1 MIRFLAIALL
11 GLSAVAA
18 HALPQ
23 SLPVPGGVALVPLDG
38 ETRPRVTYGE
48 RPVMVVPDGGGWMA
62 VVGIPLGAEAGSH
75 RIEVHRESAAPFSV
89 SFQVGRRDYP
99 EQHIEL
105 ENERMVNPYSEDL
118 ERIRRERRR
127 MDRALRA
134 FSDARQPPLRFIHPV
149 DGPESSAFGLKRF
162 YNGEPR
168 SPHSGIDLVADAGT
182 PIRAPASGT
191 VLDVGDFFF
200 NGNTVLL
207 DHGQGLVTMYCH
219 LSSIAV
225 EPNEVV
231 KQGQTLGTVGATG
244 RVTGPHLHWSVSL
257 NDARV
262 DPSLFL
268 ETPSGTAPDA
278 AEP

>member
-1 MIRFLAIALL
+1 MIRVLAAALL
-11 GLSAVAA
+11 GLAAVTA

-23 SLPVPGGVALVPLDG
+23 SLPVPGGVALVPLEG
-38 ETRPRVTYGE
+38 GTRPRVIYRE
-48 RPVMVVPDGGGWMA
+48 RPVMVVPDGRRWMA

-75 RIEVHRESAAPFSV
+75 RLEVQHEGAAPFSV
-89 SFQVGRRDYP
+89 SFQVGQRDYP
-99 EQHIEL
+99 EQHIRI
-105 ENERMVNPYSEDL
+105 ENERMVNPYGEDL
-118 ERIRRERRR
+118 ERIRRERQR
-127 MDRALRA
+127 MDHALRA
-134 FSDARQPPLRFIHPV
+134 FSDAPQPPLRFIHPV
-149 DGPESSAFGLKRF
+149 DGPESSAFGLRRF

-168 SPHSGIDLVADAGT
+168 SPHSGIDLVADEGT
-182 PIRAPASGT
+182 PIRAPAPGT

-225 EPNEVV
+225 EPNDVIE
-231 KQGQTLGTVGATG
+231 QGQTLGTVGATG

-262 DPSLFL
+262 DPRLFL
-268 ETPSGTAPDA
+268 EPPAADAMDA
-278 AEP
+278 AKP